1 MFQRL
6 LLASDGSRHAE
17 RAAQKAVHLVKELA
31 DAHLTILHVSAQ
43 MPAKHRLL
51 ETNFNVKELLE
62 EQAREKLA
70 GTLQVL
76 GAEDVEYALHTA
88 VGDPAEEIVKAAR
101 ENSMD
106 LIIIGSRGLNTI
118 GEVLLG
124 SVSHAV
130 AHDAHCPVMVV
141 K

>member
-6 LLASDGSRHAE
+6 LLSSDGSRHAE

-31 DAHLTILHVSAQ
+31 DARLTILHVSAQ

-51 ETNFNVKELLE
+51 ETNFNVKALLE

-70 GTLQVL
+70 GTLEIL
-76 GAEDVEYALHTA
+76 RAEGIDYDIQTA
-88 VGDPAEEIVKAAR
+88 VGEPAEEIVKIAR

-106 LIIIGSRGLNTI
+106 LIIVGSRGLNTI

-130 AHDAHCPVMVV
+130 AHEAHCPVMIV